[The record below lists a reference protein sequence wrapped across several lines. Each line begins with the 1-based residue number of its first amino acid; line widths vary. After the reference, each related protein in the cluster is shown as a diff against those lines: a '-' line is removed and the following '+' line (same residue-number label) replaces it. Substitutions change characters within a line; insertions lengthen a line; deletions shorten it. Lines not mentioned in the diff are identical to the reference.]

1 MGVSKNWSNFA
12 PTCRSLEI
20 TTQKTHTQKRRLP
33 CSRVLYGDVGFGS
46 INMSMKVWFIDPESH
61 IESPK
66 HPNHVLRFS
75 PKTSYCLIL
84 EKNVNM
90 NHNEEVPD
98 FLGGLGD
105 MLPADVL
112 KKVNELLRAQS
123 LMEPRE
129 KGLRITYQPMTIN
142 VFVRNDFS
150 GEMKDIHVA
159 HADVAVGVAEKGSNV
174 CHHKT
179 DSHE

>member
-1 MGVSKNWSNFA
+1 
-12 PTCRSLEI
+12 
-20 TTQKTHTQKRRLP
+20 
-33 CSRVLYGDVGFGS
+33 
-46 INMSMKVWFIDPESH
+46 
-61 IESPK
+61 
-66 HPNHVLRFS
+66 
-75 PKTSYCLIL
+75 
-84 EKNVNM
+84 M

-174 CHHKT
+174 YHHKT

>member
-1 MGVSKNWSNFA
+1 
-12 PTCRSLEI
+12 
-20 TTQKTHTQKRRLP
+20 
-33 CSRVLYGDVGFGS
+33 
-46 INMSMKVWFIDPESH
+46 
-61 IESPK
+61 
-66 HPNHVLRFS
+66 
-75 PKTSYCLIL
+75 
-84 EKNVNM
+84 M

-112 KKVNELLRAQS
+112 KMVNELLKAQS
-123 LMEPRE
+123 QMEFWE
-129 KGLRITYQPMTIN
+129 KRLRIVYQPMTIN
-142 VFVRNDFS
+142 IFVRNDFS
-150 GEMKDIHVA
+150 GEVKDLHVA